1 MDSLRQLGTHLG
13 LDLIAVSLLTFA
25 VYYPRH
31 RRRDLLPAYLALN
44 VALFTV
50 VAALAQVDGNGG
62 TALGFGLFGV
72 LSIIRLRSDSIQH
85 EEVAYY
91 FTTLVLG
98 LLCGLPQLEI
108 KQACALAT
116 LLLLVIYAADHPRL
130 FARARRTVVTLDAVY
145 GSTNELRA
153 DLDRRLGEP
162 LNWTVMEVDYVRDLT
177 VVDVRY
183 RIPKEVT
190 EAAKDPQPENP
201 QPTALTPQAPEP
213 SLESV

>member
-1 MDSLRQLGTHLG
+1 MESLRQLATHLV
-13 LDLIAVSLLTFA
+13 LDLVTVSLLAFA
-25 VYYPRH
+25 VSYPRH

-50 VAALAQVDGNGG
+50 VAALAQVGG
-62 TALGFGLFGV
+62 SGGAALGFGLFGV

-98 LLCGLPQLEI
+98 LLCGLPQLDI
-108 KQACALAT
+108 RQAGALSA
-116 LLLLVIYAADHPRL
+116 LLLTVVYAADHPRL

-145 GSTNELRA
+145 GNTAELRA
-153 DLDRRLGEP
+153 DLHRRLGEP

-183 RIPKEVT
+183 RVPQEVKKT
-190 EAAKDPQPENP
+190 TADKQQPEP
-201 QPTALTPQAPEP
+201 EPTALHPRTPEP
-213 SLESV
+213 SLEAV